1 MPALPRS
8 FVASALLTLAACT
21 GAEAPE
27 AGPAGDKGAK
37 AGKAGKAK
45 SEAPAYTPLQQAIE
59 GAPAPAI
66 LLSQAWFLKD
76 ANGKPKPGPARL
88 QIWRKGA
95 EGWQATLLEDGESNV
110 FHKALPTDAGL
121 LTIAG
126 EKAML
131 KRWAHAAGAWSSE
144 TLWTKSWGGKFNRL
158 RDIEVGDVDG
168 DGKDEWVIATH
179 DGGVI
184 AVVNP
189 GENGAPPEIIE
200 LDAKPDTF
208 VHEIEIGDVDG
219 DGKKEFFATPSDR
232 NQANASQAGE
242 IVAYRWNGTTYV
254 RSLVDGGAETH
265 AKEVLA
271 TDLDGDGKSELFGVL
286 EAETDAAKQVK
297 TPVRVRQYT
306 PQPDG
311 TFTHT
316 DIATI
321 NDRQTRFLVAG
332 DFDGDGQTEL
342 VAAAMKTGLYL
353 LDPTPGAKGAPT
365 TWAATVIDPVS
376 SGFEHATIAADV
388 DGDGR
393 PELIVAADDQRELK
407 LYRWNTE
414 KKAFDKE
421 LLGRLQG
428 DTITWN
434 IAYTTL

>member
-1 MPALPRS
+1 VL
-8 FVASALLTLAACT
+8 ASARPFLTLAALLSLAACT

-27 AGPAGDKGAK
+27 GGAPAGDGAK
-37 AGKAGKAK
+37 AGKAKAK
-45 SEAPAYTPLQQAIE
+45 AEAPAYVPLQQAIE

-88 QIWRKGA
+88 QVWRKGA
-95 EGWQATLLEDGESNV
+95 DGWQATLLEDGESNV
-110 FHKALPTDAGL
+110 FHKALATDAGL

-131 KRWAHAAGAWSSE
+131 KRWSHTAGAWSAE
-144 TLWTKSWGGKFNRL
+144 TLWSKSWGGKFNRL
-158 RDIEVGDVDG
+158 RDIEVGDVDA
-168 DGKDEWVIATH
+168 DGKDEWVVATH

-184 AVVNP
+184 AVINP
-189 GENGAPPEIIE
+189 GENGAAPEVIE

-208 VHEIEIGDVDG
+208 VHEIEIGDIDG

-242 IVAYRWNGTTYV
+242 IVAYRWDGTTYT

-271 TDLDGDGKSELFGVL
+271 TDLNGDGKAELFGVL

-297 TPVRVRQYT
+297 TPVRIRQYT

-311 TFTHT
+311 TFAHT

-353 LDPTPGAKGAPT
+353 LDPSTDAKGVT
-365 TWAATVIDPVS
+365 TWASTVIDPVS

-407 LYRWNTE
+407 LYRWDSE
-414 KKAFDKE
+414 KKAFAKE
-421 LLGRLQG
+421 LIGRLQG

-434 IAYTTL
+434 IAFTTL